1 MIFSLQKAYRR
12 SRLVLYS
19 RQVKIGGRSAGF
31 TSQKG
36 AQDMGEFVWARLRI
50 DGGPLQG
57 RRPCGHD
64 LGTWS
69 RLSDVPSGS
78 GGLAG
83 APVAP
88 VNARTLWVARSCQ
101 AAPRSNAL
109 AHHQQS
115 ARSPEV
121 FRQPKDVLIRHLRE
135 DFAGLFVDHHNDKPV
150 GF

>member
-88 VNARTLWVARSCQ
+88 VNPRTLWMARSCQ
-101 AAPRSNAL
+101 AAHDRTLLRTTSSHPVL
-109 AHHQQS
+109 L
-115 ARSPEV
+115 RSPAS
-121 FRQPKDVLIRHLRE
+121 RSTYST
-135 DFAGLFVDHHNDKPV
+135 GT
-150 GF
+150 